1 MLAVYALITSLGRL
15 WPPRADVLGA
25 ASNEAA
31 VSFDGVEEVEV
42 SVNQKM

>member
-1 MLAVYALITSLGRL
+1 MMSLGRL
-15 WPPRADVLGA
+15 WPRADGFGA

-31 VSFDGVEEVEV
+31 VSFEGIEEEVEV